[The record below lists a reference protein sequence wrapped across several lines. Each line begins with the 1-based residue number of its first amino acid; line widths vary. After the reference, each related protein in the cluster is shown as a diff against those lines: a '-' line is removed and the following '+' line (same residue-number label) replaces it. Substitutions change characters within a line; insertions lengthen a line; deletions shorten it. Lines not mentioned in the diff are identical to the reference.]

1 MQGTT
6 IQPTATAKLL
16 GVVFDQELRWKQHVQ
31 QAIKRA
37 TKVNIAMGGLRHL
50 RPAQMRQLYQA
61 CVTPV
66 MDYAS
71 TVWHNPLKDKT
82 HLRMLGTVQRAA
94 LTRILSAFKTVAT
107 QTMEVEAHVLPTR
120 LRLKKRAQNVITS
133 LYTLPDSHPIHNVLM
148 RAKRRSQNVGSSA
161 RFPLAESMK
170 TMDLERL
177 DALETIDPKPL
188 RPWSPPAFAE
198 IRIDLDRDRASDN
211 AAALLAEPG
220 AVVYSDASASQDHL
234 GAAAVIL
241 NHIME
246 ITDSRQVGIG
256 MKTHWS
262 IHAAELIGIYLAI
275 ELITD
280 RKPRNQWITV
290 PHYPKGHHPL

>member
-1 MQGTT
+1 
-6 IQPTATAKLL
+6 
-16 GVVFDQELRWKQHVQ
+16 
-31 QAIKRA
+31 
-37 TKVNIAMGGLRHL
+37 
-50 RPAQMRQLYQA
+50 
-61 CVTPV
+61 

-198 IRIDLDRDRASDN
+198 IRIDLDRDRAR
-211 AAALLAEPG
+211 A
-220 AVVYSDASASQDHL
+220 
-234 GAAAVIL
+234 
-241 NHIME
+241 
-246 ITDSRQVGIG
+246 RQ
-256 MKTHWS
+256 
-262 IHAAELIGIYLAI
+262 
-275 ELITD
+275 
-280 RKPRNQWITV
+280 
-290 PHYPKGHHPL
+290 